1 MILLSKIKKIK
12 VLLNQNIKNNKL
24 IKKPGLVIPRGVN
37 NYGLKLKTL
46 KKEKYA
52 RNTSK
57 ESKAS

>member
-1 MILLSKIKKIK
+1 
-12 VLLNQNIKNNKL
+12 VNYRGFRNNKL